1 MIIRVNG
8 LTIEGT
14 PAEAVEFVK
23 LFGCADQGEPVTTG
37 VPEEDTSKPVRVKPN
52 PKKRKAFDV
61 GKAKALRDAGWS
73 VAKIADEMR
82 VSEPTVRKHLK
93 GATAA

>member
-14 PAEAVEFVK
+14 PGDAVEFVK
-23 LFGCADQGEPVTTG
+23 LFCRADQGEPASAE

-52 PKKRKAFDV
+52 PRKRKAFDV
-61 GKAKALRDAGWS
+61 GKAKALREAGWS
-73 VAKIADEMR
+73 VAKIADEMK

-93 GATAA
+93 GATA

>member
-1 MIIRVNG
+1 MIIRING
-8 LTIEGT
+8 LTIEGS

-23 LFGCADQGEPVTTG
+23 LFSCADQGEPVSAG

-52 PKKRKAFDV
+52 PRKRKAFDV

-93 GATAA
+93 EAAA